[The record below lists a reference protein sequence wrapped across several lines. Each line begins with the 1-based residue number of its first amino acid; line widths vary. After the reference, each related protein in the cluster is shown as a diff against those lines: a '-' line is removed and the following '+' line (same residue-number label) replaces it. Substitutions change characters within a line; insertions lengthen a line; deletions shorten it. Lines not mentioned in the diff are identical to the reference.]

1 MSKDIVFFSNFC
13 DYSKE
18 VVQKI
23 NNTPLKDQI
32 TLVCVDDKNIQ
43 LPDFIQAVPT
53 VFLIN
58 EKKILI
64 DDDIET
70 WFNSKTNSN
79 HSQGQGSGDD
89 LTPYFGSAGAFSSS
103 FSNLDDSPDKPF
115 ISGFTYLDEPSSAIQ
130 TPDKLGNDDRIKSD
144 ITQSFEK
151 LQQAR
156 NQEMSQN
163 PGMQRI

>member
-18 VVQKI
+18 VIQKI

-79 HSQGQGSGDD
+79 QGQGSGDERLLSRKD
-89 LTPYFGSAGAFSSS
+89 LRSIGSICEILEAS
-103 FSNLDDSPDKPF
+103 
-115 ISGFTYLDEPSSAIQ
+115 
-130 TPDKLGNDDRIKSD
+130 
-144 ITQSFEK
+144 
-151 LQQAR
+151 
-156 NQEMSQN
+156 
-163 PGMQRI
+163 MQINFLCLLKE